1 MPRKAGS
8 GLHKEVSRA
17 IESLTAALF
26 EGSPSAP
33 ALTRIKKEQE
43 AGRSGVSPRAAH
55 RWISSIVDQ
64 LALPVASASLPPNDY
79 LGDIHLTLEDG
90 SSAFVEVKAQTTK
103 PFTELIQA
111 DWVKGVTD
119 AVRWV
124 FAEDEYFRAAQP
136 GWLAEMMEE
145 RSPSRYF
152 GSWTFGDLWAA
163 DVALLTDRN
172 RRRIAG
178 VEEPRDLHEFLG
190 RKFLL
195 QVSREG
201 ARLVRLDRIPTIAQV
216 ISGGPVNWTIEPK
229 RKSTSIKVS
238 AGSGPA
244 ESGFDFVYYVGYTP
258 KIVGRHKLTARA
270 IAEAEGVI
278 EVR

>member
-8 GLHKEVSRA
+8 GLHREISRA
-17 IESLTAALF
+17 LETLTAALF
-26 EGSPSAP
+26 EGGPTAA
-33 ALTRIKKEQE
+33 ALGRIKKQQE

-55 RWISSIVDQ
+55 RWIASIVDD
-64 LALPVASASLPPNDY
+64 LALPVVSAELPPNDY
-79 LGDIHLTLEDG
+79 LGDVHLTLEDG

-103 PFTELIQA
+103 SFAELIQA

-124 FAEDEYFRAAQP
+124 FAEDEDFRAAQP

-145 RSPSRYF
+145 RAPGRYF

-178 VEEPRDLHEFLG
+178 VEEPEDLHEFLG
-190 RKFLL
+190 RKYLL
-195 QVSREG
+195 QISREG
-201 ARLVRLDRIPTIAQV
+201 ARLVRLDQIPAIAQV
-216 ISGGPVNWTIEPK
+216 IAGGSVNRRIDRL

-238 AGSGPA
+238 AGAGSA
-244 ESGFDFVYYVGYTP
+244 DSDFDFVYYVGYTP
-258 KIVGRHKLTARA
+258 KVVGRHKLTARA
-270 IAEAEGVI
+270 ISEAEGVI
-278 EVR
+278 EAR